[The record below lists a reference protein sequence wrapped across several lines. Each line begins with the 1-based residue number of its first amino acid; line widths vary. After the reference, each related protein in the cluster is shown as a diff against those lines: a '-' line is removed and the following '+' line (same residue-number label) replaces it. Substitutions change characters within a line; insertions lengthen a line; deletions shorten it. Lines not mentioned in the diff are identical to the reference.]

1 MRLEQDQITHTRLLR
16 KPVLG
21 EVSANTHI
29 KAEKTV
35 KRPKGSRFVGATHLD
50 DDQKARICKALK
62 RKKVGDEIG
71 RQIFIGAVE
80 YQLSAFAQRL
90 EHRVEPE
97 PKTSALSAALEKTLL
112 AIVEKA
118 RLLSALLRDLPDGAK
133 DKLTN
138 TLTTQDER
146 GRGYDRRY
154 LCELGCEIDRL
165 ERACATTGKDPDAG
179 PETSEPD
186 PTPSSEFVAKLAA
199 VFSECFESAPT
210 ADEDGAFR
218 AALEILGEVTG
229 LVIGT
234 EPEFI
239 ARALAAE
246 SEK

>member
-1 MRLEQDQITHTRLLR
+1 MRLEQDRIKHTRLLR

-21 EVSANTHI
+21 DVSANTHI
-29 KAEKTV
+29 KTEKKV
-35 KRPKGSRFVGATHLD
+35 KSSKGSRFVGATHLD

-62 RKKVGDEIG
+62 KKKVGDEIG

-90 EHRVEPE
+90 EHRIERE
-97 PKTSALSAALEKTLL
+97 PKISALNAALEKTLR

-118 RLLSALLRDLPDGAK
+118 RVLSALLRDLPDSAK
-133 DKLTN
+133 ANLTS
-138 TLTTQDER
+138 TLTSQDDR
-146 GRGYDRRY
+146 GRGYDQRY

-165 ERACATTGKDPDAG
+165 ERACDTAIGDVG
-179 PETSEPD
+179 PETQEPD
-186 PTPSSEFVAKLAA
+186 PASSREFVAKLAYI
-199 VFSECFESAPT
+199 FSECFESAPT

-218 AALEILGEVTG
+218 AALEVLGEVTG

-239 ARALAAE
+239 TRALSTEAD
-246 SEK
+246 K